1 MISKSLF
8 RAMCKAQAKGE
19 YHRTKKFI
27 WRYEFVETMFPYYI
41 VAKWP
46 VNKPNPPSN
55 IFDWYCECEL
65 GFEDYYRIEQ
75 KYLKVE
81 RDSI

>member
-1 MISKSLF
+1 MITRSLF

-27 WRYEFVETMFPYYI
+27 WRYEFIETMFPYYI

-46 VNKPNPPSN
+46 VNKSNPPSN

-65 GFEDYYRIEQ
+65 DALVFGSIEK
-75 KYLKVE
+75 KYFKDGV
-81 RDSI
+81 